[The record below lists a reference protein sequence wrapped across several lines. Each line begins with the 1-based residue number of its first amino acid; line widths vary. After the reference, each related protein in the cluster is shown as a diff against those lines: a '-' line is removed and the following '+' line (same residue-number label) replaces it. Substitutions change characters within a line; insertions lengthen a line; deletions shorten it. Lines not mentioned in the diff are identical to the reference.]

1 MVTRRGWT
9 ARKGSRS
16 DWISETNLDGCM
28 ATRHGRALPHERS
41 DLVDSVR
48 ALPVRRVA
56 RISGV
61 TAKRTAATITIGFLI
76 TRHEQNDS
84 GSRIL
89 SRSYSPD
96 VHSLRFTISV
106 PEETSMKMTPTRALK
121 V

>member
-9 ARKGSRS
+9 ARKGPRS
-16 DWISETNLDGCM
+16 DWISETNLDGRM
-28 ATRHGRALPHERS
+28 ASRHDRALSHERC
-41 DLVDSVR
+41 DLVDSLL

-76 TRHEQNDS
+76 TKREQNDG

-106 PEETSMKMTPTRALK
+106 P
-121 V
+121 